1 MFYLFVND
9 EETNLLFEYHLIKM
23 QLFLKKK
30 IVLTMSLYYRAEE
43 YHPVFIG
50 GKKIFFF
57 SCTYLMYVVE
67 WNMNI
72 DILTAIYLYLFKNV
86 IQVRNLTCTSLLI
99 SSENIY
105 QKMHLRVSDSITDA
119 GSNERQDTNFQRRR
133 ALKKMLR

>member
-1 MFYLFVND
+1 
-9 EETNLLFEYHLIKM
+9 
-23 QLFLKKK
+23 
-30 IVLTMSLYYRAEE
+30 MSLYYRAEE

-50 GKKIFFF
+50 GKQIFFF
-57 SCTYLMYVVE
+57 SCIYLMYVVE

-105 QKMHLRVSDSITDA
+105 QKCTCVYLI
-119 GSNERQDTNFQRRR
+119 Q
-133 ALKKMLR
+133 

>member
-1 MFYLFVND
+1 
-9 EETNLLFEYHLIKM
+9 
-23 QLFLKKK
+23 
-30 IVLTMSLYYRAEE
+30 
-43 YHPVFIG
+43 
-50 GKKIFFF
+50 
-57 SCTYLMYVVE
+57 MYVVE

-119 GSNERQDTNFQRRR
+119 VSNERQDTNFQRRR
-133 ALKKMLR
+133 AHKKMIR